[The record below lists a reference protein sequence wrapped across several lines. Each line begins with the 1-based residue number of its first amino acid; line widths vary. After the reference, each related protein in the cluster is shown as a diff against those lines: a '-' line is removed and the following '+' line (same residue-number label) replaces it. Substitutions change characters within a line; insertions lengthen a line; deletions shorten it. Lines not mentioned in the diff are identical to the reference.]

1 MRVRLLLFL
10 FLLSSGLVF
19 FQSPVSALA
28 QSPDLLLQSEKCRLN
43 PHSEECICATVRKYG
58 YFPKKFTSVVLDTS
72 GNRVL
77 DSSGNPVPVL
87 DPWGRPAVAARDV
100 DGDGMR
106 PQLVDGLWGQE
117 EGKANIN
124 LDPDFEF
131 IRDDRYKQRCAL
143 SYFREDQR
151 RLWYFAV
158 SLGASFTVISLI
170 WVGVVHMQNTASGVD
185 ISRTRAMLVRVI
197 IGLIILACAFLIWD
211 GLNEL
216 LFKGLNSWTLEH
228 GVFHD

>member
-1 MRVRLLLFL
+1 MSFGVRVRLLLFL
-10 FLLSSGLVF
+10 FLLPSGLVF

-28 QSPDLLLQSEKCRLN
+28 QSPDLLLQNEECRLN
-43 PHSEECICATVRKYG
+43 PHSEACICATVRKFG
-58 YFPKKFTSVVLDTS
+58 DFPKEFDSD
-72 GNRVL
+72 VL
-77 DSSGNPVPVL
+77 DSRGYATAKDVSGDNLAPTLGDDGVWV
-87 DPWGRPAVAARDV
+87 DHKDAA
-100 DGDGMR
+100 DG
-106 PQLVDGLWGQE
+106 E
-117 EGKANIN
+117 ESD
-124 LDPDFEF
+124 LEF

-158 SLGASFTVISLI
+158 ALGGSFTVISLI

-185 ISRTRAMLVRVI
+185 ISRTRAMLVRVL

-216 LFKGLNSWTLEH
+216 LFKGLDSWTLEE

>member
-1 MRVRLLLFL
+1 MGFRVRVRLLLFL
-10 FLLSSGLVF
+10 FLLLSGLVL
-19 FQSPVSALA
+19 FQSPVPALA
-28 QSPDLLLQSEKCRLN
+28 QSPDLLFQNQACRDD
-43 PHSEECICATVRKYG
+43 PHSEDCICGTVRKFG
-58 YFPKKFTSVVLDTS
+58 YFPKEFDPDELDHRGFPTAKDVS
-72 GNRVL
+72 GDDL
-77 DSSGNPVPVL
+77 APTL
-87 DPWGRPAVAARDV
+87 RDDGIWVDHEDAV
-100 DGDGMR
+100 DGEDSD
-106 PQLVDGLWGQE
+106 L
-117 EGKANIN
+117 
-124 LDPDFEF
+124 EF

-158 SLGASFTVISLI
+158 ALGASFTVISLI

-185 ISRTRAMLVRVI
+185 ISKTRAMLVRVL

-216 LFKGLNSWTLEH
+216 LFKGLDSWTLEQ

>member
-1 MRVRLLLFL
+1 MRVLLLLFL
-10 FLLSSGLVF
+10 FLLPSGLVF
-19 FQSPVSALA
+19 LQFPVPALA
-28 QSPDLLLQSEKCRLN
+28 QSPDLLLQNEECRKN
-43 PHSEECICATVRKYG
+43 PHSEECICATVRKFG
-58 YFPKKFTSVVLDTS
+58 SFPKEFDPD
-72 GNRVL
+72 VL
-77 DSSGNPVPVL
+77 DSRGYATAKDVDRDN
-87 DPWGRPAVAARDV
+87 VAPMLGEDGVWV
-100 DGDGMR
+100 DGDG
-106 PQLVDGLWGQE
+106 E
-117 EGKANIN
+117 AANAAGVMN
-124 LDPDFEF
+124 EDERLKKTSDLEF

-216 LFKGLNSWTLEH
+216 LFKGLGSWTLEQ
-228 GVFHD
+228 GIFYD

>member
-10 FLLSSGLVF
+10 FLLPSGLVF

-28 QSPDLLLQSEKCRLN
+28 QSPDLLLQNEECRLN
-43 PHSEECICATVRKYG
+43 PHSEACICATVRKFG
-58 YFPKKFTSVVLDTS
+58 SFPKEFDPE
-72 GNRVL
+72 NVL
-77 DSSGNPVPVL
+77 DSRGYPTAKDVSGDNLPPTLQPDGVWV
-87 DPWGRPAVAARDV
+87 DNKNAA
-100 DGDGMR
+100 DGEDSD
-106 PQLVDGLWGQE
+106 L
-117 EGKANIN
+117 
-124 LDPDFEF
+124 EF

-158 SLGASFTVISLI
+158 ALGGSFTVISLI

-185 ISRTRAMLVRVI
+185 ISRTRAMLVRVL

-216 LFKGLNSWTLEH
+216 LFKGLRSWTLEQ

>member
-1 MRVRLLLFL
+1 MGFGVRVRLLLFL
-10 FLLSSGLVF
+10 FLLPSGLVF

-28 QSPDLLLQSEKCRLN
+28 QSPDLLLQNEECRLN
-43 PHSEECICATVRKYG
+43 PHSEACICATVRKFG
-58 YFPKKFTSVVLDTS
+58 DFPKEFDSENLYYVDDD
-72 GNRVL
+72 GNRNLRGKDVDL
-77 DSSGNPVPVL
+77 DGKFPILGEDGV
-87 DPWGRPAVAARDV
+87 WV
-100 DGDGMR
+100 DGDGEADNGEDSD
-106 PQLVDGLWGQE
+106 L
-117 EGKANIN
+117 
-124 LDPDFEF
+124 EF

-158 SLGASFTVISLI
+158 ALGGSFTVISLI

-185 ISRTRAMLVRVI
+185 ISRTRAMLVRVL

-216 LFKGLNSWTLEH
+216 LFKGLDSWTLEE

>member
-28 QSPDLLLQSEKCRLN
+28 QSPDLLLQNEECRLN
-43 PHSEECICATVRKYG
+43 PHSEACICATVRKFG
-58 YFPKKFTSVVLDTS
+58 YFPKEFDSENLYYVDDD
-72 GNRVL
+72 GNRNLRGKDV
-77 DSSGNPVPVL
+77 D
-87 DPWGRPAVAARDV
+87 RDGKFPILGEDGVWV
-100 DGDGMR
+100 DGDGEA
-106 PQLVDGLWGQE
+106 DNGE
-117 EGKANIN
+117 ESD
-124 LDPDFEF
+124 LEF
-131 IRDDRYKQRCAL
+131 IADDRYKQRCAL

-158 SLGASFTVISLI
+158 ALGGSFTVISLI

-185 ISRTRAMLVRVI
+185 ISRTRAMLVRVL

-216 LFKGLNSWTLEH
+216 LFKGLDSWTLEE